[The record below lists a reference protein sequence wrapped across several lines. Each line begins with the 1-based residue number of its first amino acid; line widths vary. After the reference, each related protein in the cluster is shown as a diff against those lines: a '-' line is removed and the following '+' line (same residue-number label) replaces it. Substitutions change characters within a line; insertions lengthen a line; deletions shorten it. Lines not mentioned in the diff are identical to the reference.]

1 MSLMIEM
8 SFADSVKFEA
18 AVVADELM
26 NEIRS
31 YFIWL
36 R

>member
-1 MSLMIEM
+1 MIEM
-8 SFADSVKFEA
+8 SFDDSVRCEA

-31 YFIWL
+31 HFIWL